1 MQELE
6 RLFDRFDSLIFFDTE
21 TTGLDAKENRVIEL
35 AAIELRME
43 NGQVY
48 VTKEYDSFVK
58 LPQGERVPDFITQ
71 LTGIT
76 DAMLEEQGQDEKT
89 VADQF
94 TAMVQA
100 KNALL
105 VAHNA
110 PFDVKFVQAMLE
122 RQGRGLA
129 MLGLDCLDTLKA
141 YKSRRAK
148 HHKLSDAIE
157 YYGLE
162 DKVRNSHRAIDDV
175 RALIEVA
182 KAMNNQKD
190 DLDTFVQGVEEYLPE
205 LVQEPAMDLLQYA
218 GLF

>member
-1 MQELE
+1 
-6 RLFDRFDSLIFFDTE
+6 
-21 TTGLDAKENRVIEL
+21 
-35 AAIELRME
+35 
-43 NGQVY
+43 
-48 VTKEYDSFVK
+48 
-58 LPQGERVPDFITQ
+58 
-71 LTGIT
+71 
-76 DAMLEEQGQDEKT
+76 
-89 VADQF
+89 
-94 TAMVQA
+94 MVQA

-129 MLGLDCLDTLKA
+129 MLGLDCLDTLKV

-205 LVQEPAMDLLQYA
+205 LVQEPAMDLFQYA